1 MDKQCYCYHD
11 VLSLYFVCLFLK
23 FICNFYILFFF
34 WVHMFSPIQ
43 IHNTIIEFPYWCEPL
58 SAGVRRL
65 YREVVLLTEDRN
77 LRVKAHARDVPVRD
91 LLDFAQWAGVRWGQ
105 GSEGPAYACKNV
117 LVRGYCSATVLGEFW
132 SSRGTCI
139 AKNRLYKLY
148 LYFKFVVTKM
158 Y

>member
-1 MDKQCYCYHD
+1 MGL
-11 VLSLYFVCLFLK
+11 VPRLSLLFYWSYCCHGVHGLLSIFYYFFKPTSFHLHKYL
-23 FICNFYILFFF
+23 IPYQNFFTD
-34 WVHMFSPIQ
+34 MSS
-43 IHNTIIEFPYWCEPL
+43 L

-117 LVRGYCSATVLGEFW
+117 LVRGYCSATVLGEFLF
-132 SSRGTCI
+132 SKSTCFAFCII
-139 AKNRLYKLY
+139 AKYTFYELC
-148 LYFKFVVTKM
+148 LYF
-158 Y
+158 